1 VGVAAADPGESVVSG
16 AFSGTDLVFGAG
28 EPNQTSLGSADGLD
42 MFVARFEDDGSL
54 AWARRAGGT
63 DMDLGTQVAACP
75 DGTFLV
81 LAIIQGTS
89 VFGPG
94 ETQETQLTAQGTP
107 DLVLAR
113 YAADGDLVS
122 AVPAAVLQLNIPT
135 MDVPLGAPLGFDVG
149 EDGSVWLGG
158 WFVTSATLG
167 PGQAGE
173 TILNGAGLR
182 DLNGAGLR
190 DMFMARYDSA
200 GQLTWS
206 TQAGGAGETFAHA
219 VAAFEDGSS
228 VITGGFSDSA
238 TFGQGEAGET
248 TLVSASAFDV
258 FVALAWARRA
268 GGDPG
273 TFQWGTDLAALPDGS
288 VLVAGDFNGS
298 ATFGPGEANQTE
310 LQATGEHTTFLA
322 RYADNGDLIWAR
334 QVQGTSSGYDLV
346 ADGDGFILAGKFF
359 ATVTLGQGEENETV
373 LSSDGGA
380 DVLVA
385 RYDLDGRLAWARRA
399 GGTDLDLAA
408 GAALLPDG
416 SVIATG
422 SFKGRATFGPGEDN
436 QTNLRSRGEWDFF
449 LMKLAP

>member
-1 VGVAAADPGESVVSG
+1 VGITAAGPGESVVAG
-16 AFSGTDLVFGAG
+16 AFSGTDLIFGAG
-28 EPNQTSLGSADGLD
+28 EPNQTSLGSSDGLD

-94 ETQETQLTAQGTP
+94 EAQETQLTAQGTP

-122 AVPAAVLQLNIPT
+122 AIPAAVLQLNIPT
-135 MDVPLGAPLGFDVG
+135 MDVPLGAPLGFDAG
-149 EDGSVWLGG
+149 EDGSAWLGG

-173 TILNGAGLR
+173 AI
-182 DLNGAGLR
+182 LNGAGLR

-219 VAAFEDGSS
+219 VAASEDGSS

-248 TLVSASAFDV
+248 TLVSAAAFDV
-258 FVALAWARRA
+258 FVARYNPDGRLLAWARRA

-422 SFKGRATFGPGEDN
+422 SFKGRATFGPGEEN
-436 QTNLRSRGEWDFF
+436 QTVLRSRGEWDFF
-449 LMKLAP
+449 LMKLGP